1 MNNVREA
8 TGTFSVLE
16 TTGTMQTATMRLR
29 RDEESGPFGNEHPRS
44 AQVLLVVSGAV
55 RAEIGEKRFR
65 METGDSVVIEKGLAH
80 RFVGDSDDEAVTFNV
95 YAPPAY

>member
-29 RDEESGPFGNEHPRS
+29 RGEESGPFGNEHPRS

>member
-1 MNNVREA
+1 MNNVLDA
-8 TGTFSVLE
+8 PGTFTILE
-16 TTGTMQTATMRLR
+16 TTGTLQTAMMRLSR
-29 RDEESGPFGNEHPRS
+29 GEESGPFGNDHKHS

-65 METGDSVVIEKGLAH
+65 MEAGDSVVVEKGLAH
-80 RFVGDSDDEAVTFNV
+80 RFVGDSDEDAVTFNV

>member
-1 MNNVREA
+1 VNNVLQTSDSFA
-8 TGTFSVLE
+8 VLD
-16 TTGTMQTATMRLR
+16 TTGTLQTATMRLR
-29 RDEESGPFGNEHPRS
+29 RGEESGPFGNDHPRS

-65 METGDSVVIEKGLAH
+65 MEAGDSVVVEKGLEH